1 MYYFTERQEAEKRQK
16 AKRANKKGQAEAS
29 RRKAEDTIRTQQ
41 ERAQILRSSIFAA
54 ARSGDAEKVR
64 KGVWE
69 DSVDAA
75 GGEIK
80 KGCEAFVTTP
90 PNDPKE
96 TLMHI
101 AVKHGDADLVE
112 WLEAH
117 SGYYLWSK
125 LRIPVDTLH
134 TQVPNRTNGTPK
146 DSLPFILPFN

>member
-1 MYYFTERQEAEKRQK
+1 MEVDGILFTERQEAEKRQK
-16 AKRANKKGQAEAS
+16 AKKANKKGQAEVS
-29 RRKAEDTIRTQQ
+29 RKKAEDTVRTQQ
-41 ERAQILRSSIFAA
+41 QRGQTLRSSIFAA
-54 ARSGDAEKVR
+54 ARSGDSEKVR
-64 KGVWE
+64 KGIWE

-80 KGCEAFVTTP
+80 KDCEAFVATP

-117 SGYYLWSK
+117 SGY
-125 LRIPVDTLH
+125 RV
-134 TQVPNRTNGTPK
+134 
-146 DSLPFILPFN
+146 